1 MSRKSESIM
10 VTINSTVAA
19 VQVGSCDRQTGKD
32 VLNNLIRMF
41 TDELVDGRYFGYRVS
56 GGVATALSTRFDHIV
71 PVDVIVE
78 FLLATRLEPPLA
90 REIELRETI
99 RIAQI
104 TEVEHNYL
112 ATIHLKQMMP
122 AYWKWGDDPYE
133 RYNVAGILLLPGERE
148 IDARIGAFIS
158 STI

>member
-10 VTINSTVAA
+10 VMINATVAV

-41 TDELVDGRYFGYRVS
+41 TDELVDEHYFGYRVS
-56 GGVATALSTRFDHIV
+56 AGVAAAVSTKFDHVV

-78 FLLATRLEPPLA
+78 FLLATQLEPPLA
-90 REIELRETI
+90 REIDLRETI
-99 RIAQI
+99 RVAQI
-104 TEVEHNYL
+104 TEVEHNNL

-122 AYWKWGDDPYE
+122 TSWKWGDDPYE
-133 RYNVAGILLLPGERE
+133 RYNVAGIFLLPGERE
-148 IDARIGAFIS
+148 IDAGIRAFIS